1 MTISDPSMPRRT
13 VLRTASAVALGGLV
27 AAAAPAA
34 ATAAPVPPAAA
45 GPPGPGADPLPALRR
60 AARPLA
66 DLRPLE
72 DMVGAAAIVG
82 VGEATHSSRE
92 FFRTKNRIFRQLV
105 EHCGFTT
112 FMLETPWSSGVRLNA
127 YVLRGEGDLRQI
139 MEEEFQSSY
148 LLWRTQEYLD
158 LLRWMRQYNLRRP
171 DRPVRFAGNDC
182 SYAGPELFDTVTA
195 HVAGRRPELLPRLR
209 ALYAASRPVGS
220 LHEWTERYLTRP
232 IPERRAMAAEVAG
245 ALELVESVPAGT
257 GAAAREH
264 AWAVQHA
271 RAIAQVGE
279 FYTHDYFASA
289 EARAEMMLYRDR
301 IMAENT
307 VRWHRLTGEKVL
319 LSAHNGHVG
328 YESTRPDMYP
338 RLQGAFI
345 RDLMGSAYICAGF
358 TFGRGSFNAMDLD
371 DPAEPIRRFSV
382 GPPGP
387 GSNEEMLERV
397 RPGNGDGNGNGNY
410 YIDMRTAAP
419 SARRWLGSTRLT
431 RSIGNSWPEAPLDTD
446 LLSSYDVLIHLPRIS
461 AADRI

>member
-1 MTISDPSMPRRT
+1 MTISDPTTPRRT
-13 VLRTASAVALGGLV
+13 VLRTASAVAVGGLV
-27 AAAAPAA
+27 AAAPDTAA
-34 ATAAPVPPAAA
+34 AVPPAAA
-45 GPPGPGADPLPALRR
+45 GPPGPGTDPLPALRR

-82 VGEATHSSRE
+82 LGEATHSSRE
-92 FFRTKNRIFRQLV
+92 FFRTKNRVFRYLV
-105 EHCGFTT
+105 EHRGFTT

-182 SYAGPELFDTVTA
+182 SYAGPGLFDTVTA
-195 HVAGRRPELLPRLR
+195 HIAGRRPELLPRLR
-209 ALYAASRPVGS
+209 TLYAASRPVGT
-220 LHEWTERYLTRP
+220 LREWTELSLTRP
-232 IPERRAMAAEVAG
+232 IPERTAMAAEVAE

-289 EARAEMMLYRDR
+289 EARADMMLYRDR

-328 YESTRPDMYP
+328 YESARPEYP

-345 RDLMGSAYICAGF
+345 RDLVGSAYLCAGF

-382 GPPGP
+382 GPAGP
-387 GSNEEMLERV
+387 GSNEETLERV
-397 RPGNGDGNGNGNY
+397 RPGNY

-419 SARRWLGSTRLT
+419 SARRWLGRTRPT
-431 RSIGNSWPEAPLDTD
+431 RSIGNSWPDEPLDTD
-446 LLSSYDVLIHLPRIS
+446 LLSSYDVLIHLPRIT